1 MSHIFAPA
9 LRSVHAQPTSVLAA
23 QVVKRG
29 ACVGA
34 ADPDAWF
41 PPEPMP
47 HGGEPTEAVKA
58 RRAEYEA
65 TARRLCGDCP
75 VRAECLELA
84 LREEHDLPRTWF
96 HGIRGGTAPWER
108 QNIVY
113 NRRRTV
119 RRLAARQAAQS
130 SEAVA

>member
-1 MSHIFAPA
+1 MSPIFAPA
-9 LRSVHAQPTSVLAA
+9 LRSVQTQPTSILAA
-23 QVVKRG
+23 RVASAG

-41 PPEPMP
+41 PPEPSF
-47 HGGEPTEAVKA
+47 HGGGSAETVRA

-65 TARRLCGDCP
+65 VAHRLCGDCP

-96 HGIRGGTAPWER
+96 HGIRGGTAPWAR
-108 QNIVY
+108 RNMVH
-113 NRRRTV
+113 NRRRTARRDA
-119 RRLAARQAAQS
+119 RRLTAAT
-130 SEAVA
+130 EAVA

>member
-1 MSHIFAPA
+1 MPSIISF
-9 LRSVHAQPTSVLAA
+9 LITPTPTLSRRVL
-23 QVVKRG
+23 G
-29 ACVGA
+29 AGVCVSSD
-34 ADPDAWF
+34 DPDAWF
-41 PPEPMP
+41 PPEPSP
-47 HGGEPTEAVKA
+47 SGGEPVEAVKA

-65 TARRLCGDCP
+65 IARRLCGGCP

-108 QNIVY
+108 QNMVH
-113 NRRRTV
+113 NRRRIARRAV
-119 RRLAARQAAQS
+119 QRLAED